1 MPAKRP
7 AAKPPPG
14 APAVDR
20 GLGKAH
26 GSFRDGDYG
35 AAIAV
40 INQILSRD
48 PENTDALILASQC
61 HSLLGHYDQAVAF
74 DRKAVKAHPDNPQ
87 AWMTLAFDLANLGDM
102 EAAEE
107 AYRKAAELDPKRA
120 SAWYKLAT
128 IAARRGDMEEALAH
142 LEKACAES
150 EEYREEAK
158 SQPEFAPLQ
167 EDPRFLR
174 IAAGAK
180 ESDDPYAEWMR
191 SKT

>member
-1 MPAKRP
+1 MPTKR
-7 AAKPPPG
+7 AAVKPPPRD
-14 APAVDR
+14 PPPDR
-20 GLGKAH
+20 GLEKAH
-26 GSFRDGDYG
+26 GSFRDGNYG

-40 INQILSRD
+40 INQILSRV
-48 PENTDALILASQC
+48 PEHTDALILVSQC

-74 DRKAVKAHPDNPQ
+74 DRKAVDAHPDNPQ

-107 AYRKAAELDPKRA
+107 A
-120 SAWYKLAT
+120 
-128 IAARRGDMEEALAH
+128 
-142 LEKACAES
+142 CAES

-158 SQPEFAPLQ
+158 SQPEFAPLL

-174 IAAGAK
+174 IVEGAK

-191 SKT
+191 SK

>member
-1 MPAKRP
+1 MPAKR
-7 AAKPPPG
+7 AAVKPPPRD
-14 APAVDR
+14 PPPDR
-20 GLGKAH
+20 GLEKAH
-26 GSFRDGDYG
+26 GSFRDGNYG

-48 PENTDALILASQC
+48 PENTDALILVSQC

-74 DRKAVKAHPDNPQ
+74 DRRAVDAHPDNPQ

-120 SAWYKLAT
+120 SAWYKLAC
-128 IAARRGDMEEALAH
+128 IAARRGDVDDALAD

-158 SQPEFAPLQ
+158 SQPEFAPLL

-174 IAAGAK
+174 IVEGGK

>member
-1 MPAKRP
+1 MQ
-7 AAKPPPG
+7 
-14 APAVDR
+14 
-20 GLGKAH
+20 KAH

-35 AAIAV
+35 GAIAV

-74 DRKAVKAHPDNPQ
+74 DRKAVDAHPDNPQ
-87 AWMTLAFDLANLGDM
+87 AWMTLAFDLGNLGDV

-107 AYRKAAELDPKRA
+107 AYRRAAELDPKRA
-120 SAWYKLAT
+120 AAWFKLAT
-128 IAARRGDMEEALAH
+128 IAARRGELGEALSH
-142 LEKACAES
+142 LEKACSEN

-158 SQPEFAPLQ
+158 SQPEFAPLR
-167 EDPRFLR
+167 EDPRFMR
-174 IAAGAK
+174 IVAGEK

-191 SKT
+191 GKT